1 MGPRVE
7 VPFALRME
15 LNYAGKHGA
24 WGAHIDSVAAVR
36 RAEIGSKAL
45 LLVEDLK
52 VTVWPAADER
62 GVVKEGEIARVV
74 KNLKVS
80 VRPAADE
87 RGVAKRGEIARVVKN
102 LMDGADEGKRI
113 KTRTMGLK
121 EVPF

>member
-1 MGPRVE
+1 
-7 VPFALRME
+7 ME

-24 WGAHIDSVAAVR
+24 WGADIDSVAAVR

-87 RGVAKRGEIARVVKN
+87 RGVAKGGGIARVVKN